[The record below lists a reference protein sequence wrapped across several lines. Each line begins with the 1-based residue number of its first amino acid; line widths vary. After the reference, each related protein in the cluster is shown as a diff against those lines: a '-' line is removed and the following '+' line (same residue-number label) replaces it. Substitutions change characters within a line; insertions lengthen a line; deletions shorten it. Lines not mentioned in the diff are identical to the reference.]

1 MPAPTKDSFV
11 EEYVGS
17 GILSYLAF
25 TEDGQNAF
33 VGGEDGL
40 ARRYDMNAS
49 VNEEPTVYEGMDGEI
64 SAIAANNK
72 YWLAAAV
79 DSDVRRFMTKAS
91 ASTQSN
97 YEIIYQP
104 KAVTVRALSIN
115 PAGTKV
121 AIASDETFVKI
132 IDLEDITEVQTLE
145 GGHTRGVRGVSWDP
159 SGTLVTT
166 TGADGKIVIWEVN
179 QAPFI
184 RHTLER
190 VVIPIP
196 NDDSPQ
202 FKHDASAIWHPSSP
216 YIYVLSGL
224 NEVKIINTAMNWESR
239 VFASEESGSVLSAI
253 SLSPNGLYLAAAAKD
268 RVSIWSTEVGFNK
281 ASKPVARQEKVSKG
295 FITRLV
301 FSPSQHMLAWTDS
314 VGGLYRWWKPIP
326 PTQPDTIQPSRAD
339 ALKDDLFDAMPDI
352 PLDDDEDAPMD
363 DGRDKVNDKM
373 NDGLDD
379 FLDDADMAY
388 ADERKRHRE
397 ERKGLLDKNVRE
409 VVSITEAQPPFQP
422 GATPG
427 KQARY
432 LAHSLLGV
440 IEATVVDD
448 ERLAVTVSSFDRT
461 ARPSY
466 NFTTTHALRHAYMG
480 ERGVAFAY
488 DAEDGL
494 YDEDTGETSAT
505 PARVVYKPYGSKGEK
520 LDWTYTLSEGTKVLG
535 VAAGGVSSTDL
546 KSGSDRDLEGLGDVV
561 VATDEGDLTFL
572 SGSGRERRIVGL
584 GADFVTMAAG
594 EEWVFVVHRPGST
607 TIDGS
612 QNLWYS
618 LIRFDDFSVMQHGV
632 LPLARHVTLLWA
644 GITTEG
650 APAIYDSAGYLHI
663 LSKYRVPHHASWARV
678 LDTNTLERR
687 KGKDESY
694 WAVGVTDSTFMCLIS
709 KGKQQFPGFP
719 RPLIQEIDIRLPFR
733 RDDPGNEALEREL
746 MHLEA
751 SRDAL
756 GDELT
761 SDDVSTREHAI
772 DKELIKLIQAA
783 CKDANIPRA
792 IELTKLLS
800 NTHSFDLAAKIGDFY
815 KMPGFTEKVYLLKE
829 DRADAEERLEDER
842 EKRQRWIRTDSAPR
856 RLPVPM
862 ASASTARG
870 LFSSAVPP
878 EPIRRPGLERAV
890 PVVEHSRFSSN
901 AAANMPPPTPSY
913 KSPSPPSPEKRK
925 RDEFDDLEVPSSYAP
940 PPKQKTNPFARKP
953 GQETNRNPFAKKAG
967 DVNKTI
973 QKSESFFEK
982 VDAAE
987 TGTAKPKRGFGPLG
1001 KDKKSAGPK
1010 QTTLFGLPPGPGNDA
1025 KRGKKKAPEPKA
1037 ATSGPSDAPESQT
1050 QETPEETQET
1060 QEETQETQP
1069 ETQDMDVPMSD
1080 ATTLVPEKSQVLVP
1094 SSQPVMVDDDSQEYV
1109 GRQIIEET
1117 PAFSQTQESLST

>member
-17 GILSYLAF
+17 GLLSYLAF
-25 TEDGQNAF
+25 TSDGQDAY

-49 VNEEPTVYEGMDGEI
+49 VNEEPSVFEGMDGEI
-64 SAIAANNK
+64 SALTANNK

-79 DSDVRRFMTKAS
+79 DSDVRRFTAKTS
-91 ASTQSN
+91 PNTQNN
-97 YEIIYQP
+97 YEVIYQP

-115 PAGTKV
+115 PAGTRV

-132 IDLEDITEVQTLE
+132 IELEDITQVQSLD
-145 GGHTRGVRGVSWDP
+145 GGHSRGVRGVSWDP

-166 TGADGKIVIWEVN
+166 TGADGKIVVWEVN
-179 QAPFI
+179 QTPFI

-190 VVIPIP
+190 VVLPIV

-216 YIYVLSGL
+216 YIYVLSGS
-224 NEVKIINTAMNWESR
+224 NDVKIINTAMNWESK
-239 VFASEESGSVLSAI
+239 VFASEETGSVLSAI

-281 ASKPVARQEKVSKG
+281 AAKPVVRQEKVSKG
-295 FITRLV
+295 FITRLA
-301 FSPSQHMLAWTDS
+301 FSPSQHLLAWTDS

-326 PTQPDTIQPSRAD
+326 SSLPDSCQRSAKD

-352 PLDDDEDAPMD
+352 PLDDDDNDTHMQDVLNQPEDD
-363 DGRDKVNDKM
+363 
-373 NDGLDD
+373 LDD
-379 FLDDADMAY
+379 YGDAERAY
-388 ADERKRHRE
+388 AEERKRHRAG
-397 ERKGLLDKNVRE
+397 RSGLLDKNARE

-440 IEATVVDD
+440 VEATVVDD
-448 ERLAVTVSSFDRT
+448 ERLAVTVSSFDRS

-466 NFTTTHALRHAYMG
+466 NFTTTHALQHGYIG
-480 ERGVAFAY
+480 ERGVVFAY
-488 DAEDGL
+488 DAEEGL
-494 YDEDTGETSAT
+494 YNEETNETESS

-520 LDWTYTLSEGTKVLG
+520 LDWTYTLNGGTKVMG
-535 VAAGGVSSTDL
+535 VAAGGVPSNDL
-546 KSGSDRDLEGLGDVV
+546 TKGSDRDLEGLGNVV

-572 SGSGRERRIVGL
+572 SGTGRERRIMGL
-584 GADFVTMAAG
+584 GADFLTMAASD
-594 EEWVFVVHRPGST
+594 EWVFVVYRPGST

-618 LIRFDDFSVMQHGV
+618 LIRFDDFSVMQKGI
-632 LPLARHVTLLWA
+632 LPLARQVTLQWA

-650 APAIYDSAGYLHI
+650 APAIYDSAGYVHI
-663 LSKYRVPHHASWARV
+663 LAKYRVPHHASWARV
-678 LDTNTLERR
+678 LDSNALERR

-694 WAVGVTDSTFMCLIS
+694 WAVGVTDSTFMCLIL
-709 KGKQQFPGFP
+709 KGKQKFPGFP

-733 RDDPGNEALEREL
+733 KDEPANEALEREFML
-746 MHLEA
+746 LEA

-756 GDELT
+756 GDELS

-772 DKELIKLIQAA
+772 DKELIKLVQGA
-783 CKDANIPRA
+783 CKDSNLPRA
-792 IELTKLLS
+792 LELTKLL
-800 NTHSFDLAAKIGDFY
+800 NGTHSFDMAAKIGDFY
-815 KMPGFTEKVYLLKE
+815 KMPGFTEKVLLLKE
-829 DRADAEERLEDER
+829 DRQDAEDRLEEARER
-842 EKRQRWIRTDSAPR
+842 RQRWIRTDAAPR
-856 RLPVPM
+856 RLSVPTDT
-862 ASASTARG
+862 SSSVTR
-870 LFSSAVPP
+870 LFASAVPP
-878 EPIRRPGLERAV
+878 EPVRRPGLERAV

-901 AAANMPPPTPSY
+901 AAAAMPPPTPAYSE
-913 KSPSPPSPEKRK
+913 SLPPTSESKRK
-925 RDEFDDLEVPSSYAP
+925 RDEFDDVEEQSSYAP
-940 PPKQKTNPFARKP
+940 PPSKQSMSDLSALGACVDSDTEANPFARKP
-953 GQETNRNPFAKKAG
+953 GQDTSRNPFAKRAA
-967 DVNKTI
+967 DSNKTI

-987 TGTAKPKRGFGPLG
+987 TGTQKAKRGFAAGG
-1001 KDKKSAGPK
+1001 KDKKKEGGPR

-1025 KRGKKKAPEPKA
+1025 KRLKKKGSEAKA
-1037 ATSGPSDAPESQT
+1037 AA
-1050 QETPEETQET
+1050 ETQAT
-1060 QEETQETQP
+1060 SQ
-1069 ETQDMDVPMSD
+1069 MADVPMSD
-1080 ATTLVPEKSQVLVP
+1080 ALVSATPQVLVP
-1094 SSQPVMVDDDSQEYV
+1094 CSQLEGPDTQLDDLEAQNTDTQDTETQLEGFESQEEFME
-1109 GRQIIEET
+1109 RQVVET
-1117 PAFSQTQESLST
+1117 Q

>member
-17 GILSYLAF
+17 GTLSYLAF
-25 TEDGQNAF
+25 TNDGQNAF

-40 ARRYDMNAS
+40 ARRYDMDAS
-49 VNEEPTVYEGMDGEI
+49 VNEEPTVFEGMDGEI
-64 SAIAANNK
+64 SAIAANAMLISAQNK

-79 DSDVRRFMTKAS
+79 DSDVRRFVTKAS
-91 ASTQSN
+91 SSTQSN
-97 YEIIYQP
+97 YEVIYQP

-145 GGHTRGVRGVSWDP
+145 GGHTKGVRGVSWDP

-179 QAPFI
+179 QTPFI

-190 VVIPIP
+190 VVLPVP

-202 FKHDASAIWHPSSP
+202 FKHDASVIWHPSNP
-216 YIYVLSGL
+216 YIYVLSGS
-224 NEVKIINTAMNWESR
+224 NDVKIINTAMNWESR
-239 VFASEESGSVLSAI
+239 IFASEEGGSVFSAI
-253 SLSPNGLYLAAAAKD
+253 CLSPNGMYLAAAAKD

-281 ASKPVARQEKVSKG
+281 AAKPVARQEKVSKG
-295 FITRLV
+295 FITRLA
-301 FSPSQHMLAWTDS
+301 FCPAQHMLAWTDS

-326 PTQPDTIQPSRAD
+326 ASQPDTLQPSATD
-339 ALKDDLFDAMPDI
+339 ALKDDLFDAIPDI
-352 PLDDDEDAPMD
+352 PLDDNDALHVDSAMD
-363 DGRDKVNDKM
+363 KAD
-373 NDGLDD
+373 DGLDD
-379 FLDDADMAY
+379 LDDAELAY
-388 ADERKRHRE
+388 ADERKRHRD

-440 IEATVVDD
+440 VEATVVDD
-448 ERLAVTVSSFDRT
+448 VRLAITVSSFDRS

-488 DAEDGL
+488 DAEDGF
-494 YDEDTGETSAT
+494 YNEDTNETETT

-520 LDWTYTLSEGTKVLG
+520 LDWTYTLNEGTKVLG

-546 KSGSDRDLEGLGDVV
+546 KSGSDRDLEGLGNVV

-584 GADFVTMAAG
+584 GADFVTMAASG
-594 EEWVFVVHRPGST
+594 EWVFVVHRPGST

-632 LPLARHVTLLWA
+632 LPLGRHVTLHWA

-650 APAIYDSAGYLHI
+650 APAIYDSAGYLHV
-663 LSKYRVPHHASWARV
+663 LAKYRVPHHASWARV

-694 WAVGVTDSTFMCLIS
+694 WAVGVTDTTFMCLIL
-709 KGKQQFPGFP
+709 KGKQKFPGFP
-719 RPLIQEIDIRLPFR
+719 RPLIQEIDMRLPFR
-733 RDDPGNEALEREL
+733 RDDPANEALEREL
-746 MHLEA
+746 MYLEA

-761 SDDVSTREHAI
+761 SDDVSAREHAI

-792 IELTKLLS
+792 LELAKLLS
-800 NTHSFDLAAKIGDFY
+800 NTHSFDLAARIGDFY
-815 KMPGFTEKVYLLKE
+815 KMPGLTEKVLLLKE
-829 DRADAEERLEDER
+829 DRADEEERLEEARER
-842 EKRQRWIRTDSAPR
+842 RQCWVRTDAAPR
-856 RLPVPM
+856 RLPVPTNGGG
-862 ASASTARG
+862 AAAG
-870 LFSSAVPP
+870 LFQSAAPP

-901 AAANMPPPTPSY
+901 AVGTAPTPTPSY
-913 KSPSPPSPEKRK
+913 TTPSPPSPEKRK
-925 RDEFDDLEVPSSYAP
+925 RDEFDDVEEQPSYAAP

-953 GQETNRNPFAKKAG
+953 GQDNNRNPFAKRG
-967 DVNKTI
+967 IDGNKTI

-987 TGTAKPKRGFGPLG
+987 TGGAKPKRSFGAG
-1001 KDKKSAGPK
+1001 AKDKKTGGTK

-1025 KRGKKKAPEPKA
+1025 KRAKKKAPEPKP
-1037 ATSGPSDAPESQT
+1037 ATASATLTEDESQT
-1050 QETPEETQET
+1050 QE
-1060 QEETQETQP
+1060 
-1069 ETQDMDVPMSD
+1069 MDVPMSD
-1080 ATTLVPEKSQVLVP
+1080 AQTAVTESPQVWVP
-1094 SSQPVMVDDDSQEYV
+1094 SSQPDGLETQEVM
-1109 GRQIIEET
+1109 GRQRDQT
-1117 PAFSQTQESLST
+1117 PAMTQTQESISMQ